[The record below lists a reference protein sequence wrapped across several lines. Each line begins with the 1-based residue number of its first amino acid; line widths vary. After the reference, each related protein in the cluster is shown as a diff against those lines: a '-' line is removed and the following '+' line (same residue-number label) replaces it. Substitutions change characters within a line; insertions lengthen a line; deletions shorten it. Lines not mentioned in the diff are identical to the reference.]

1 MSGASPTPI
10 PAARCVLW
18 HPDAVPP
25 PNALLEALQSRG
37 LAWSATD
44 RVLTALVRLL
54 APTIDPSPSH
64 RPIPTV
70 LVLVEPSRLR
80 RLDDVLDVI
89 TRYRPR
95 TALWVFDLTDPS
107 RLRSMQAL
115 EIISKYA
122 ACEPSDPATPECS
135 PSRPMPTP
143 ASSPWRLQI
152 APDSAGPAPR
162 AGPPRSA
169 TTLPPPSPSSAHE
182 TPGLS
187 RRDISF
193 LTSEPIQPGE
203 GFRTVQI

>member
-25 PNALLEALQSRG
+25 PNALLDALQSRG

-54 APTIDPSPSH
+54 APPTDTSPSH
-64 RPIPTV
+64 RPIPSV

-89 TRYRPR
+89 SRYRPR
-95 TALWVFDLTDPS
+95 TALWVFDLADPS

-122 ACEPSDPATPECS
+122 AREASEPAPPESS
-135 PSRPMPTP
+135 PSRSMPTAAP
-143 ASSPWRLQI
+143 SPWRLQL
-152 APDSAGPAPR
+152 APAAAEPPQGADL
-162 AGPPRSA
+162 PRSA
-169 TTLPPPSPSSAHE
+169 TTLPPPTPSSVRE
-182 TPGLS
+182 PPS
-187 RRDISF
+187 VSQQEISM
-193 LTSEPIQPGE
+193 LTSALGQPGD
-203 GFRTVQI
+203 GFRTVQL